1 MSGAIF
7 APLEGPSALDA
18 ASGHPLVCPLCHA
31 QYERPC
37 LLDCF
42 HHFCAG
48 CLRGRAADGHLSCP
62 LCQYQTV
69 VKGPSGL
76 PPVDRLLQFLVDSS
90 GDGLEVVR
98 CANCDLECGKQDA
111 ETTYFCNTCGQPL
124 CARCRDETHRAR
136 MFSRHDIV
144 ALGQRSRDVLQ
155 KCTLHAE
162 PYIMFSTDKKSLLCI
177 RCFRDMQRES
187 RAHCVD
193 LESAYV
199 QGCERLQQAVLAV
212 KALQTATREAI
223 ALLQAMVEEVRRS
236 AADEE
241 AAIHALFGS
250 MQDKLAERKALLLQA
265 VQSQYEEKDKAFK
278 EQLSHLA
285 TLLPTLQVHLVICS
299 SFLSLA
305 NKAEF
310 LDLGYELMERLQGI
324 VTRPHRLRPAQSSKI
339 TSDHRNEFARCLEPL
354 LLPGPRW
361 AAGAGGGTSM
371 LAGGSGPKVLL
382 AEGDDSPFTE
392 HCRHYEDSYRRLQ
405 VEMQNLK
412 DQVQELHRDLTKHHS
427 LIKAEIMGDI
437 LHKSLQVD
445 AQITAEYASVEGM
458 RVVFQE
464 IWEESYQRVA
474 NEQEI
479 YEAQLRDLLQLKQEN
494 AYLTTITKQIT
505 PYVRSIA
512 KVKERLEPRFQAP
525 VDEQS
530 DHLQNTYD
538 DGVNGETQARNDP
551 VTVLEK
557 REKTSEP
564 KGNSRALSSLTDE
577 PSLKNKDSHRP
588 KPKNGGDVPTRRERP
603 A

>member
-62 LCQYQTV
+62 LCQYQTA

-136 MFSRHDIV
+136 MFARHDIV
-144 ALGQRSRDVLQ
+144 
-155 KCTLHAE
+155 
-162 PYIMFSTDKKSLLCI
+162 
-177 RCFRDMQRES
+177 S

-324 VTRPHRLRPAQSSKI
+324 VTRPHRLRPAQSSKV
-339 TSDHRNEFARCLEPL
+339 HRRR
-354 LLPGPRW
+354 RW
-361 AAGAGGGTSM
+361 GGTSM
-371 LAGGSGPKVLL
+371 LAGGSGPKVMLGPSCPSPVGKMLGSPVQKPTLHRSISTKVLL
-382 AEGDDSPFTE
+382 AEGDDSPFME
-392 HCRHYEDSYRRLQ
+392 HCRHYEDSYRSLQ
-405 VEMQNLK
+405 MEMQNLK

-464 IWEESYQRVA
+464 IWEESYQRAA

-505 PYVRSIA
+505 PYVHSIA

-538 DGVNGETQARNDP
+538 DGVNGEAQARNDP
-551 VTVLEK
+551 VSVLEK

-588 KPKNGGDVPTRRERP
+588 KPKNGGDIPTRRERP

>member
-7 APLEGPSALDA
+7 TSLEGPGALDGT
-18 ASGHPLVCPLCHA
+18 SGHPLVCPLCHA

-42 HHFCAG
+42 HEFCAG
-48 CLRGRAADGHLSCP
+48 CLRGRAADGRLACP
-62 LCQYQTV
+62 LCQHQTV

-90 GDGLEVVR
+90 GDGTEVVR

-136 MFSRHDIV
+136 MFARHDIV

-155 KCTLHAE
+155 KCRGEGPADRHTRGHRAAAGDGGR
-162 PYIMFSTDKKSLLCI
+162 SAT
-177 RCFRDMQRES
+177 QRG
-187 RAHCVD
+187 RGGGRHP
-193 LESAYV
+193 
-199 QGCERLQQAVLAV
+199 GPLQQHAG
-212 KALQTATREAI
+212 QTVRE
-223 ALLQAMVEEVRRS
+223 ER
-236 AADEE
+236 AA
-241 AAIHALFGS
+241 AAGR
-250 MQDKLAERKALLLQA
+250 AE
-265 VQSQYEEKDKAFK
+265 
-278 EQLSHLA
+278 
-285 TLLPTLQVHLVICS
+285 VHLVICS

-339 TSDHRNEFARCLEPL
+339 TSDHRAEFARCLEPL
-354 LLPGPRW
+354 LLLGPRR
-361 AAGAGGGTSM
+361 AAGAGGGTST
-371 LAGGSGPKVLL
+371 LTGGSGPKVLRGPSCPSPVGKMLGSPVQKPTLHRSISTKVLL

-405 VEMQNLK
+405 AEMQNLK

-437 LHKSLQVD
+437 LHKALQVD
-445 AQITAEYASVEGM
+445 AQIASEYASVEGL
-458 RVVFQE
+458 RAVFQE
-464 IWEESYQRVA
+464 IWEDSYQRVA

-479 YEAQLRDLLQLKQEN
+479 YEAQLHDLLQLKQEN

-512 KVKERLEPRFQAP
+512 KVKERLEPRFQVP
-525 VDEQS
+525 VDEPS
-530 DHLQNTYD
+530 DHPQNTHD
-538 DGVNGETQARNDP
+538 DGVNAEAPARSDP
-551 VTVLEK
+551 VSVAEKKEKNLEL
-557 REKTSEP
+557 R
-564 KGNSRALSSLTDE
+564 NSRALGSLAEE
-577 PSLKNKDSHRP
+577 PPLKNKDAHRP
-588 KPKNGGDVPTRRERP
+588 KSKNGGDVPTWREHP